1 MAVHRTAKIPFSRVI
16 RIGIYDN
23 HTNKYSM
30 NTVYNKLKEKYPG
43 KEVYIANGGFF
54 GMDSKRNPCW
64 GCKADSV
71 MVANAWKTQSTA
83 YFAMNGKN
91 ITFHKYTEDF
101 PSNCTDGI
109 SVYPA
114 LIENGKKSP
123 SYHTYPDGTSDR
135 GRTMIGYNAN
145 YVILSCIADTTGSSD
160 FTCAEEVTYM
170 LNQGCTY
177 AGNLDGGGSSQ
188 CNFNGGKITSSR
200 IVSNFVYIIA
210 TPASTTSSSSSSST
224 SSISSSTQVK
234 INKEIQK
241 WLNTTY
247 KSGLVVDGSLGN
259 LSNKAIIKGMQK
271 ECGVTADGSW
281 GPASKK
287 AYKALSKGSKN
298 NTVNKVKLVQ
308 CALAR
313 KGYWNASLTETFD
326 DTMRNKVMLY
336 QRSAGLGVDGSIGPN
351 TIAVLFK

>member
-1 MAVHRTAKIPFSRVI
+1 MAVHRTAKIPFSKVI

-64 GCKADSV
+64 GCKADGNVIS
-71 MVANAWKTQSTA
+71 NGWKTQSTA
-83 YFAMNGKN
+83 YFAMNSKK
-91 ITFHKYTEDF
+91 ISFHKYTEDF

-123 SYHTYPDGTSDR
+123 SYHTYPDGNSDR
-135 GRTMIGYNAN
+135 GRTMIGYNATHI
-145 YVILSCIADTTGSSD
+145 ILSCIADTTGSSD
-160 FTCAEEVTYM
+160 FTCAEELTYM
-170 LNQGCTY
+170 LGQGCTY

-188 CNFNGGKITSSR
+188 CNFNGGKITSVR

-210 TPASTTSSSSSSST
+210 EPGSTSGSTSSSSSNNK
-224 SSISSSTQVK
+224 TQVTT
-234 INKEIQK
+234 NKNIQK
-241 WLNTTY
+241 WLNSAY
-247 KSGLVVDGSLGN
+247 NSGLVVDGSLGN
-259 LSNKAIIKGMQK
+259 ASKKAIIKGMQK
-271 ECGVTADGSW
+271 ECGVVADGSW

-287 AYKALSKGSKN
+287 AYKTISKGNKN

-313 KGYWNASLTETFD
+313 KGYWNTSLTGTFD
-326 DTMRNKVMLY
+326 NDMRNKVMLY
-336 QRSAGLGVDGSIGPN
+336 QRSAGLSVDGSVGPN
-351 TIAVLFK
+351 TIVALFK

>member
-1 MAVHRTAKIPFSRVI
+1 MAVHRTAKIPFSRVV

-23 HTNKYSM
+23 HNTKYSM

-64 GCKADSV
+64 GCKADGV
-71 MVANAWKTQSTA
+71 MIANAWKTQSTA
-83 YFAMNGKN
+83 YFAMNGKK
-91 ITFHKYTEDF
+91 ISFHKYTEDF
-101 PSNCTDGI
+101 PSDYTDGI

-114 LIENGKKSP
+114 LIENGKKSS

-145 YVILSCIADTTGSSD
+145 YVILSCIADTAGSSD

-170 LNQGCTY
+170 LGQGCTY

-188 CNFNGGKITSSR
+188 CNFNGGKITSVR

-210 TPASTTSSSSSSST
+210 TPTTSST
-224 SSISSSTQVK
+224 SSSTTTTASTIVK
-234 INKEIQK
+234 KNVQK

-247 KSGLVVDGSLGN
+247 KSGLVVDGSLGPAS
-259 LSNKAIIKGMQK
+259 LKAIIKGMQK

-287 AYKALSKGSKN
+287 AYKTISKGNKN
-298 NTVNKVKLVQ
+298 NTTNKVKLVQ
-308 CALAR
+308 CALTR
-313 KGYWNASLTETFD
+313 KGYWSSDLTGTFD
-326 DTMRNKVMLY
+326 DAMRNKVMLY
-336 QRSAGLGVDGSIGPN
+336 QRSAGLSVDGSVGPN
-351 TIAVLFK
+351 TIAALFK